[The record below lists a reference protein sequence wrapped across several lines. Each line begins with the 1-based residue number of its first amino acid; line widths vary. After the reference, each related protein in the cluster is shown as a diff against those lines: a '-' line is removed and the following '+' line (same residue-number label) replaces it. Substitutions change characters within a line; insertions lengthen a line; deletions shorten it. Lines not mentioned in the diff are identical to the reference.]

1 MSTDP
6 HEQLRDAV
14 FEAVFQSPG
23 ESDPSLRAAAA
34 KNEGLPSDLTPLVS
48 KIHDHAYK
56 VTDEDIAAAQ
66 SVYGDDG
73 MFEVIVSAALGAS
86 RARLAA
92 ALAALE
98 KA

>member
-1 MSTDP
+1 MRTDP
-6 HEQLRDAV
+6 HAQLRDAV
-14 FEAVFQSPG
+14 FEAVFHSPG
-23 ESDPSLRAAAA
+23 ESDPSVRDAAA
-34 KNEGLPSDLTPLVS
+34 KNEGPPPDLAVLVS
-48 KIHDHAYK
+48 KIHDHAFK
-56 VTDEDIAAAQ
+56 VTDEDVAAAQ
-66 SVYGDDG
+66 RVYGDDG

>member
-1 MSTDP
+1 MFG
-6 HEQLRDAV
+6 AV
-14 FEAVFQSPG
+14 FESPG
-23 ESDPSLRAAAA
+23 ETDPSLRVAVS
-34 KNEGLPSDLTPLVS
+34 KNEGMPPDLTVLVS
-48 KIHDHAYK
+48 KIHNHAFK

-66 SVYGDDG
+66 RIYGDDG

-98 KA
+98 EA